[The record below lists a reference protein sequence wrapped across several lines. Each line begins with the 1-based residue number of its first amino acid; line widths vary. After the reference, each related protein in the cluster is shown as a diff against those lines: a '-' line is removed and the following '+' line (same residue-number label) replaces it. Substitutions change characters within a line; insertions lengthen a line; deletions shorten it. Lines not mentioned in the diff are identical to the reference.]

1 VNPVDAGVTVVDL
14 SRPRRVHVVGVGGA
28 GMSAIA
34 EILRTLGHEVT
45 GSDLKDGPALDRL
58 RAAGVVVA
66 VGHDAA
72 NVGAAEIVTVSTAI
86 PPTNVEVVEAGRREV
101 PVVRRADV
109 LAALCR
115 LRRTVAV
122 AGTHGKTTTSSMLA
136 LILVDAGRSPSFL
149 IGGEINEVGSG
160 AAWDDG
166 AEFVVEADE
175 SDGTFLHLGPVASVV
190 TNVEADHLD
199 HYGSYAA
206 LVDAFVRF
214 ARTTDGPA
222 VVGVDGPDGAAVA
235 TAARDGGARV
245 VTFGT
250 AATAD
255 VRIVDATTD
264 ADGARGTLQRA
275 GEEPLRI
282 ELAVP
287 GLHNLQNAT
296 AAAVAALELDVDRTV
311 VQRSLARFAGVA
323 RRLQHRGTTEGVTFV
338 DDYAHLP
345 SEAAAAVAAVRAA
358 GWQRVVAVF
367 QPHRYSR
374 IAELGDAFGDAF
386 VDADLTVVTDV
397 YAAGERPRPGVTG
410 MLVVHGVLDRHPA
423 QPVVYLPRRSD
434 LVAYLATALRP
445 GDCCLTMGAGDVT
458 SLPDEVQ
465 AALRARPGSVGRW

>member
-1 VNPVDAGVTVVDL
+1 MVVTGAAVVVGEEVDL
-14 SRPRRVHVVGVGGA
+14 SVPRRVHVVGVGGA

-34 EILRTLGHEVT
+34 EILRTLGHRVT

-58 RAAGVVVA
+58 RAAEVAVA

-72 NVGAAEIVTVSTAI
+72 NVGDAEFVAISTAI
-86 PPTNVEVVEAGRREV
+86 PAGNPEVVAARGAGI

-136 LILVDAGRSPSFL
+136 LVLVDAGRHPSFL
-149 IGGEINEVGSG
+149 IGGEINEVGTG
-160 AAWDDG
+160 AAWDEGPD
-166 AEFVVEADE
+166 FVVEADE

-199 HYGSYAA
+199 HYGNYEA
-206 LVDAFVRF
+206 LVDAFTRF
-214 ARTTDGPA
+214 VRTTDGPA
-222 VVGVDGPDGAAVA
+222 VVGIDGPDGARVA
-235 TAARDGGARV
+235 DAARAAGARV

-250 AATAD
+250 NPTAD

-264 ADGARGTLQRA
+264 ADGARGTLQRDGA
-275 GEEPLRI
+275 DPLRI
-282 ELAVP
+282 VLAVA
-287 GLHNLQNAT
+287 GLHNLANAT
-296 AAAVAALELDVDRTV
+296 AAAVTALELGVEPTV

-323 RRLQHRGTTEGVTFV
+323 RRLQHRGFHAGITFV

-345 SEAAAAVAAVRAA
+345 SEAAAAVGAMRAS
-358 GWQRVVAVF
+358 GWGRVVAVF

-374 IAELGDAFGDAF
+374 IAELGEAFGDSF
-386 VDADLTVVTDV
+386 VEADLTVVTDV

-410 MLVVHGVLDRHPA
+410 MRVVHGILDRHPY
-423 QPVVYLPRRSD
+423 QQVVYLPRRSD
-434 LVAYLATALRP
+434 LVAYLAATLRP
-445 GDCCLTMGAGDVT
+445 GDCCLSMGAGDVT

-465 AALRARPGSVGRW
+465 AAVRARQ